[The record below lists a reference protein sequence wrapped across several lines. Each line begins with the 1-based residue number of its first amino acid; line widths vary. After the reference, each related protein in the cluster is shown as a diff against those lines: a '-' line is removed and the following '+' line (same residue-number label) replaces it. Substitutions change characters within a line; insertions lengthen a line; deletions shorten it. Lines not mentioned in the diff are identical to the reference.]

1 MAGSAWRDS
10 RGRGTL
16 AGGERIPEGLRWRC
30 VLEVLRAA
38 VMPRE
43 RLGLAVGG
51 GGGSDDAGGYVG
63 VGCAILHHTPTHH
76 ALTSSSTVHAQSSA
90 VNHDYLLLFLL
101 FLSFRR
107 VFLLL

>member
-16 AGGERIPEGLRWRC
+16 AGGESIPEGLRWRC

-51 GGGSDDAGGYVG
+51 GGGRDDAGGYVG

-76 ALTSSSTVHAQSSA
+76 ALTSSSTVHALEETKQT
-90 VNHDYLLLFLL
+90 
-101 FLSFRR
+101 
-107 VFLLL
+107 